1 MKPIVRRAALSGR
14 VYVVTR
20 WHPDR
25 GALVADET
33 HDVTA
38 QVAPLL
44 GEAWTAGFNACN
56 AAGAWR
62 HHPQPVRPRQEH
74 PVRTERLTA
83 ADLLALLNNPQRPSV
98 WNVTIARDV
107 WPRTLDGAGLAVVD
121 NGDGRVRI
129 DFVSSMYSGLYSTP
143 YIDSEWVDPSQPL
156 DVAFTS

>member
-1 MKPIVRRAALSGR
+1 M
-14 VYVVTR
+14 
-20 WHPDR
+20 
-25 GALVADET
+25 
-33 HDVTA
+33 
-38 QVAPLL
+38 
-44 GEAWTAGFNACN
+44 
-56 AAGAWR
+56 
-62 HHPQPVRPRQEH
+62 
-74 PVRTERLTA
+74 RTERLTA